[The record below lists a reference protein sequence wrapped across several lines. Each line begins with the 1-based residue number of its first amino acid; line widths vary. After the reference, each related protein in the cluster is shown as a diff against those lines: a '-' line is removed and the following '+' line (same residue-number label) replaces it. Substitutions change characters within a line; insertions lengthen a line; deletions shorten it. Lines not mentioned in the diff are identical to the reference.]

1 MEMELSPSV
10 GSLFV
15 VVMKDHAIG
24 GRHDAVPQLP
34 ALSNRATQERIRDPM
49 GRRARRADRRGR
61 RCDAT
66 STDRNWAATA
76 AWTGRLRGP
85 RQDDHDDGGPMKFL
99 MLHYFDENKLDFGK
113 EPDDSDPAD
122 RELRDWVSELESTG
136 VKLHGGHL
144 RPVREAVTLRIR
156 AGERLL
162 TDGPFAET
170 KEQIAGFDVLECE
183 SLAEAIEL
191 AYRHPSVRA
200 GTLELRPFWE

>member
-1 MEMELSPSV
+1 
-10 GSLFV
+10 
-15 VVMKDHAIG
+15 
-24 GRHDAVPQLP
+24 
-34 ALSNRATQERIRDPM
+34 
-49 GRRARRADRRGR
+49 
-61 RCDAT
+61 
-66 STDRNWAATA
+66 
-76 AWTGRLRGP
+76 
-85 RQDDHDDGGPMKFL
+85 MKFL
-99 MLHYFDENKLDFGK
+99 MLHYFDENELDFGK

-122 RELRDWVSELESTG
+122 RELRDWVSEMESTG